1 MKLLLNTVPSW
12 FPLLASSRFLLE
24 RNPPWFLE
32 ILVESYFLAESIKN
46 HEELIADLFS
56 QKVLSF

>member
-1 MKLLLNTVPSW
+1 MNLFLNTVPSR

-24 RNPPWFLE
+24 RNPLWFLE
-32 ILVESYFLAESIKN
+32 IPVESYFLAESIKN
-46 HEELIADLFS
+46 HEELTADLFS